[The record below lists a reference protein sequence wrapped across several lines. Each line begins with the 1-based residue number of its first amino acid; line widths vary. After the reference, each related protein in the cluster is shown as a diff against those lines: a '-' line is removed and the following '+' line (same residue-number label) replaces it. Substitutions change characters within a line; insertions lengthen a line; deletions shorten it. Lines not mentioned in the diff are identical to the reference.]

1 MKIRCYKCR
10 SIVNE
15 NDKFCTGCGEK
26 LDKEKLIIEQP
37 KEKKKGIKEPKK
49 RILKLIVTI
58 IVTAISAVLLTLGTL
73 YVYDNYLTNNNINSF
88 NKNVKIDD
96 TGIAD
101 AVEKVYDSVVVVES
115 MQGEQVY
122 ASGSG
127 FVFKTDTTNGYI
139 LTNNHVVDGSSS
151 VKVVFTDKK
160 EVDADVV
167 GIDEYADIAVLKVDK
182 KYVKEVAITGKNSK
196 MRVGDTTFAVGAPLD
211 SSKYSWSVTRGILSG
226 KDRTVSTGNSYMTVL
241 QTDTPI
247 NSGNSG
253 GPLCNANGEVI
264 GITNMKL
271 ASEQIEGM
279 GFAIPI
285 ETALD
290 YANKFITGKTIK
302 RPYVGVSIQEQSS
315 WFSSTTR
322 VIITGVEKGSPAEKA
337 GLKSG
342 DVIEKINDD
351 EVENA
356 SYFKYKLYNYS
367 VGDKVKITVLRD
379 GKEKT
384 FTVTLEENKA

>member
-1 MKIRCYKCR
+1 MKNKRCIKCKK
-10 SIVNE
+10 IINE
-15 NDKFCTGCGEK
+15 GDKFCTYCGSK
-26 LDKEKLIIEQP
+26 QIETV
-37 KEKKKGIKEPKK
+37 KTTIVNDKKKNTNKTVLVVI
-49 RILKLIVTI
+49 ITVLSTI
-58 IVTAISAVLLTLGTL
+58 ILMIGCL
-73 YVYDNYLTNNNINSF
+73 YLYDNYIKDSHVINTS
-88 NKNVKIDD
+88 NKNVTVDD

-101 AVEKVYDSVVVVES
+101 AVEKVYDSVVVVENYA
-115 MQGEQVY
+115 GGNLY

-127 FVFKTDTTNGYI
+127 FVFKTDNKYGYI
-139 LTNNHVVDGSSS
+139 LTNNHVVAGATN

-160 EVDADVV
+160 EIDAEVV
-167 GIDEYADIAVLKVDK
+167 GNDEYADIAVLKVSK
-182 KYVKEVAITGKNSK
+182 SSVKEVAIMGDNSK

-226 KDRTVSTGNSYMTVL
+226 KDRTVSTGTSYMTVL

-290 YANKFITGKTIK
+290 YANKFITGKTIS
-302 RPYVGVSIQEQSS
+302 RPYVGVSITEQSS
-315 WFSSTTR
+315 FFSTNTK
-322 VIITGVEKGSPAEKA
+322 VVITGVEDKSPAGKA
-337 GLKSG
+337 GLKAG
-342 DVIEKINDD
+342 DVITKIDG
-351 EVENA
+351 ETVENA
-356 SYFKYKLYNYS
+356 SYFKYKLYS
-367 VGDKVKITVLRD
+367 HKVGDKVKITVDRM
-379 GKEKT
+379 GSEKE
-384 FTVTLEENKA
+384 FTVTLSENKA